1 MKVHFKAEGSDIIPN
16 KGFWFS
22 LPVMIKVLTL
32 VVKQGGG
39 GNLNNC
45 NWYQP
50 LNKGHIGTSH
60 FVEIVLFSV

>member
-39 GNLNNC
+39 G
-45 NWYQP
+45 
-50 LNKGHIGTSH
+50 KSK
-60 FVEIVLFSV
+60 